1 MLLCLCRNKLY
12 QLDIKKCP
20 AVTRNQSVTVTVSV
34 NHAWCHTD
42 NVVYYWI
49 PPLVDSIS
57 FRSRSFSLVLAHE
70 GIFSYASWLLAAGA
84 QKHMSR
90 CHLRATFADGRE
102 RSCEYLLR
110 AIRRRQR
117 PGAVKYCAQPS
128 VSSQWS
134 KQTNPS
140 DKQLGGLTFFS
151 LAKVVFASA
160 PGSLLLKSLLIC
172 HMALENSIT
181 TKNGDNHVALCG
193 LAASLKIFM

>member
-1 MLLCLCRNKLY
+1 MHGVTLITWCIIAFHHLLTAFPSDPRVFHWFWLMRIFFLMPLDCWQRAHRSTWVAVIARNV
-12 QLDIKKCP
+12 C
-20 AVTRNQSVTVTVSV
+20 
-34 NHAWCHTD
+34 
-42 NVVYYWI
+42 
-49 PPLVDSIS
+49 
-57 FRSRSFSLVLAHE
+57 
-70 GIFSYASWLLAAGA
+70 
-84 QKHMSR
+84 
-90 CHLRATFADGRE
+90 GRE